1 MKFNNKINNKNE
13 KKIFNKL
20 NIYKT
25 KNKNVNNVYNN
36 KIIVND
42 NLFQSYFMAIDNRK
56 KK

>member
-25 KNKNVNNVYNN
+25 KNKNVNNVYNT